1 MELITLM
8 IIKKHTVKYLNHK
21 EVKKI
26 ENIYA
31 HEWTAIKTSLK
42 WRTLTIEYKHTPNHL
57 EISLKNQ
64 NIL

>member
-26 ENIYA
+26 EKIYICA

-42 WRTLTIEYKHTPNHL
+42 
-57 EISLKNQ
+57 
-64 NIL
+64 